1 MKKRVAD
8 KTALNA
14 AIVALQNDLDLP
26 EAGYKYDAA
35 RVEAAKTLINEANAI
50 DRYAEQSVVNA
61 KAEAIATA
69 KTELNAEENLAK
81 YTITV
86 EVVNSE
92 NAEDKEVS
100 KYGIV
105 LENQPYGK
113 TFEHS
118 FVFDKIDD
126 GTSMTG
132 LPKYAVYKWMVG
144 DVKLNTTDT
153 SISGVVKGDATYI
166 CYVLNFKA
174 TNETQNT
181 TRVRY
186 LDKSG
191 KTLKIDYATVDTTY
205 TANYSEVPKIPYYKF
220 TKWERVYGEDNPV
233 GTREVVYQARYEYDE
248 VEANNCT
255 IVGLGGVKVNGAERC
270 SAIYDSKVVLT
281 GATKYAFCD
290 STGKIISY
298 INNDYIYTPHIN
310 NETVYITAVVD
321 EVTKATTAITG
332 NFVQKNVG
340 TLNDGRTYHNLYVNA
355 QFYLP
360 EDATVVEAGLVLSKS
375 VSEENELQI
384 GKENVTKLVSNSQG
398 TNHEYSM
405 AMSFTK
411 DGTVHARSYLIYVDK
426 SGTTHTVYSAVKTIN
441 YKAQGGADNE

>member
-1 MKKRVAD
+1 MYKEVAD

-14 AIVALQNDLDLP
+14 AIVALQNDLNLP

-35 RVEAAKTLINEANAI
+35 RVEAAQALINEANAI

-69 KTELNAEENLAK
+69 KTELNAEQNLAK

-153 SISGVVKGDATYI
+153 SISGVVKGNATYI

-290 STGKIISY
+290 STGKTISY

-360 EDATVVEAGLVLSKS
+360 EDATAVEAGLVLSKS
-375 VSEENELQI
+375 KSSEEDLQI
-384 GKENVTKLVSNSQG
+384 GKQNVTKLVSTSQSS
-398 TNHEYSM
+398 NHEYSM
-405 AMSFTK
+405 AMSFAN

-426 SGTTHTVYSAVKTIN
+426 SGTTHTVYSAVKTIE
-441 YKAQGGADNE
+441 YKA